1 MEREQ
6 NEKQQRRLRA
16 RRIASIVLF
25 VAGVALFAVC
35 AAVFCGVQ
43 AIRRGGGLEG
53 IALIA
58 YLPILFGAC
67 ILATVVHGVCI
78 AVSARAKK
86 AYPRSSIVFIVFS
99 AAFIAVYAVFLGLLF
114 LD

>member
-1 MEREQ
+1 MPLSIETRDEVELFKLCVKSA
-6 NEKQQRRLRA
+6 EKSTR
-16 RRIASIVLF
+16 RRI
-25 VAGVALFAVC
+25 FAVC

-43 AIRRGGGLEG
+43 AIRRSGGVEG

-78 AVSARAKK
+78 AVSARARK
-86 AYPRSSIVFIVFS
+86 AYPRSSIVFILFS